1 MFVVV
6 AQMLGKKRT
15 EQKRFQSKKRFAR
28 KTIIMFYIK
37 PQLA

>member
-6 AQMLGKKRT
+6 AQMLGKKKNRT
-15 EQKRFQSKKRFAR
+15 EEISIKKRFAR

-37 PQLA
+37 PQLV